1 MLINYVFSI
10 FFPRTIDLGWR
21 LSSCEW
27 WRAVCASSTALNY
40 IELRLKN
47 ADRVELTW
55 LRQLRTPERV
65 DVSELF
71 LRSTYVRYGGHFL
84 KLWLKKC
91 SSLTLVFR
99 IVYTYR

>member
-1 MLINYVFSI
+1 MLSMNDYDCFIL
-10 FFPRTIDLGWR
+10 FPRTIDLGWR

-27 WRAVCASSTALNY
+27 WRAVCASSTTLNY

-84 KLWLKKC
+84 KLWLNRC
-91 SSLTLVFR
+91 STLIFVF
-99 IVYTYR
+99 